1 MARSSWFLL
10 YVCVCSLPTYAENCT
25 TSSDC
30 TGFKSD
36 CSDTGVCK
44 CDEGFTKLRSHPQEC
59 KQDNC
64 SITSCLLC
72 DDVIAGLCNKC
83 VYFLSHDRK
92 QCLIECPG
100 GRSKFQQ
107 PPVLSPVCSGKED
120 IVQEIVENGLSTEVV
135 IGVIAGVSGA
145 LLLCVVILI
154 AYCIHI
160 RRTRRNVNLNETHYV
175 AGHMQEGNVKKVPMY
190 DNRGFDTENEPS
202 LVHNL
207 IDRDVYIRELERL
220 RPHAQTLLTML
231 NEIRHKLRAMDKS
244 DPRVSTYK
252 GVIHQLC
259 RVLVLVHRK
268 DPGASIPSDSLGLM
282 EWAHQMIEDK
292 QMDVEPAEE
301 SIETNPVHKISYIE
315 VPPSAN
321 SNPYATPVIKKPNPY
336 ATLHKRNSQ
345 LNASNLSNGSF
356 YSSVPVPVDYDGGKL
371 PAGNTNNHLSVS
383 QNNTIK
389 STTKESLKR
398 QYEIPWDIKKYS
410 DSFSTLNCSGSDLTM
425 GYFANGRFY
434 DPSPR
439 QPCVNPNP
447 APEIYAPASSYSDPS
462 NPPIF
467 STFTG
472 GVPRKQSSASSHSST
487 LTNTEQNQ
495 YDNHGVFR
503 TRGGTPINN
512 TFNAAVGAI
521 DDYEYDD
528 EDSDE
533 DIHPDGLPFDITDA
547 TEPVEV

>member
-10 YVCVCSLPTYAENCT
+10 YVCVCSLPTYA
-25 TSSDC
+25 
-30 TGFKSD
+30 
-36 CSDTGVCK
+36 
-44 CDEGFTKLRSHPQEC
+44 
-59 KQDNC
+59 DNC

-244 DPRVSTYK
+244 DPR
-252 GVIHQLC
+252 
-259 RVLVLVHRK
+259 
-268 DPGASIPSDSLGLM
+268 
-282 EWAHQMIEDK
+282 
-292 QMDVEPAEE
+292 AEE

-487 LTNTEQNQ
+487 LTK
-495 YDNHGVFR
+495 

-533 DIHPDGLPFDITDA
+533 DIHPDET
-547 TEPVEV
+547 